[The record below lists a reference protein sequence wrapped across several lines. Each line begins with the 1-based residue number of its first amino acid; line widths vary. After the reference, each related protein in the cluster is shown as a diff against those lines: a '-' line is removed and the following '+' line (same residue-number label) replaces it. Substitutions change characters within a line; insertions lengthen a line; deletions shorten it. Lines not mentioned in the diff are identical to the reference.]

1 MKANQ
6 NLGTVK
12 TTLRR
17 RILSTMLAL
26 CLTTAVLVPA
36 TAAAA
41 STDAEVPF
49 TQALADAQQ
58 VTNLNS
64 GWKVYVSQGES
75 MLPQIDHNS
84 LLLVAKTDFD
94 KLSPG
99 MLVVYRDNA
108 GDLVSHR
115 LISRTNDGW
124 VAKGLNNYREDPGL
138 VTRDNLQGV
147 VFGTMKYAAGSD
159 KLAATDTANRPAVA
173 YAKKY

>member
-1 MKANQ
+1 MNASQYLKE
-6 NLGTVK
+6 VK
-12 TTLRR
+12 TALLTRALR
-17 RILSTMLAL
+17 LTLAL
-26 CLTTAVLVPA
+26 CLATLIPA
-36 TAAAA
+36 AASAA

-99 MLVVYRDNA
+99 MLVVYRDA
-108 GDLVSHR
+108 SGDLVSHR

-124 VAKGLNNYREDPGL
+124 VAKGLNNYRQDPGL

-159 KLAATDTANRPAVA
+159 NLATASTANRPAVA
-173 YAKKY
+173 FAKKY